1 MKANYYIHQLRDE
14 RALMLFSYLQ
24 ILPENS
30 AFSERLMACSLQ
42 AIIDLKH
49 HHKLNWKAL
58 DSIIE
63 NGTQIE
69 DPQEQM
75 FTHLVGSPLGS
86 FIVFPGPFQFY
97 QYQLTRFLNLSRLL
111 RIDNKQ
117 LNVVYFLLS
126 LSQSIAQKTNA
137 KRYSVG
143 VPEQECVFIP
153 DSTEIEAKLNCLCFS
168 RGEMEE
174 LVNKYNLSYDDIE
187 NLTFKVKRKALRI
200 EQAGKGYSDAITL
213 TPFYKYSGGYILLSP
228 SALLHSAYQKCKQV
242 LIEECGL
249 GNLTEGFSKT
259 LFDETACLL
268 RKVPEPFLGKIDLE
282 GLSFLLY
289 REDNENIFCVFPYLA
304 EKQYD
309 IKRCQLLID
318 SYVREYIQ
326 STGISMF
333 LIIYSQIEDDN
344 LALYAPQNTLA
355 FSIDDFSVIL
365 NQPDVNLNTLYYY
378 LQDKQTVNAGPF
390 TQEID
395 LFAYYIQRR
404 QTFYL
409 EEMPTLMMVEIGMA
423 RKMRERYYTESDIRY
438 VESAL
443 FNRVIP
449 VRHIQDI
456 PGDIPAYAPLY
467 APSGIMF
474 FMIELGNYRLTI
486 KYDNTK
492 CENYEIVH
500 SIALWL
506 YAIWKVKHISV
517 LCQHID
523 VIFME
528 GAKDSIR
535 QANEYVY
542 FITLDIENIFKCCG
556 QDIEE
561 QILLHFVKLLQNQGA
576 LSENISEELI
586 HEMFVESNGHFMVA
600 DANDNNPLLVHDGVT
615 ACHYL
620 SGRWADKILD
630 EIANFLDYKGEEKQL
645 SVEESKAVMIEVIG
659 YLENEAKQILS
670 TGSTAKMLENCLALH
685 HAMIYWSRLT
695 NFRYDIISQA
705 YHYIGSE
712 FKNQAK
718 YLNDYTEMNI
728 LSQGLIEYIIQSDFH
743 SDEASFCINTFDR
756 LFAIMHHIVN
766 MGMYFDLLNNGQS
779 DSEIVLLKNGRI
791 VFPKMIENI
800 NIPYFTT
807 LRKRTM
813 EYREVLVRQHQLLP
827 RYEVD
832 RTEKKFKEAFKAE
845 FGIDIEILFQIQ
857 GRSIDFANNNKE
869 PIVVISKD
877 LFEEKILAECLHA
890 EQFRMFYE
898 HFVLSKDAYAE
909 MPEYE
914 KFLQR
919 YNRSVQLSSRPW
931 VQYEDK
937 VLYSVKSIYVSCQ
950 ILLERIDAGTIKRN
964 SNLMRN
970 YIGNISEKKGHLF
983 TQNLG
988 KYFKSL
994 EEEDIKVNMEVQICP
1009 GKPLCAEENLGDI
1022 DVLLIDSKRKKI
1034 VCIEAKDYYCA
1045 RTIYDMI
1052 SQNIKIEKAL
1062 PKVIRRDEWC
1072 REHRDLFKFYSKDID
1087 ESYDVKTVFLTYEEP
1102 TYKYFKHS
1110 VEYPITMLSAFD
1122 IIKDYHIVFQ

>member
-1 MKANYYIHQLRDE
+1 MRDE
-14 RALMLFSYLQ
+14 RVLMLFSYLQ
-24 ILPENS
+24 ALPENS

-42 AIIDLKH
+42 TIIDLKH
-49 HHKLNWKAL
+49 HHKLNWNVL
-58 DSIIE
+58 DSILE
-63 NGTQIE
+63 NGTLIE

-117 LNVVYFLLS
+117 LNNVYFLLS
-126 LSQSIAQKTNA
+126 LSQSIAQKINA
-137 KRYSVG
+137 KRYSLG
-143 VPEQECVFIP
+143 MPEQESVFIP
-153 DSTEIEAKLNCLCFS
+153 GRTELEAKLNSLCFS
-168 RGEMEE
+168 RRE
-174 LVNKYNLSYDDIE
+174 LEDLAKKYDLSCEDIE
-187 NLTFKVKRKALRI
+187 ALTFKVKRKALRV
-200 EQAGKGYSDAITL
+200 EQLGKGYSDAITL
-213 TPFYKYSGGYILLSP
+213 TPFYKYGGGYILLSP

-249 GNLTEGFSKT
+249 GNLTEIFSKA
-259 LFDETACLL
+259 LFDEIACLL
-268 RKVPEPFLGKIDLE
+268 KKVPELLLGKIDLE
-282 GLSFLLY
+282 GTSFLLY

-309 IKRCQLLID
+309 IKKCQLLID

-333 LIIYSQIEDDN
+333 LFIYSQIEDDKC
-344 LALYAPQNTLA
+344 ALYAPKNTLA

-378 LQDKQTVNAGPF
+378 LQDKQTVNASPF
-390 TQEID
+390 SQEID

-404 QTFYL
+404 QTFYQ
-409 EEMPTLMMVEIGMA
+409 EEMPTHMMVEIGIA
-423 RKMRERYYTESDIRY
+423 RNMRERYYIESDVRY
-438 VESAL
+438 VESEL
-443 FNRVIP
+443 FNHVIP

-456 PGDIPAYAPLY
+456 PSDIPAYAPLY

-506 YAIWKVKHISV
+506 YSIWKVKHIPV

-535 QANEYVY
+535 QANRYVY
-542 FITLDIENIFKCCG
+542 FIILDIENIFKSCG
-556 QDIEE
+556 QDVEE
-561 QILLHFVKLLQNQGA
+561 QVLLHFVKLLQNKGA
-576 LSENISEELI
+576 LSINISEELI
-586 HEMFVESNGHFMVA
+586 HEIFVESNGHFWVA
-600 DANDNNPLLVHDGVT
+600 DANVNNPLLVHDGVT

-620 SGRWADKILD
+620 SGRWTDKILD

-645 SVEESKAVMIEVIG
+645 SVEESKEVMIKVMG

-695 NFRYDIISQA
+695 NFRYENISQA
-705 YHYIGSE
+705 YQYIGSE

-743 SDEASFCINTFDR
+743 SIEASFSINTFDR

-766 MGMYFDLLNNGQS
+766 MGMYFDLLNNGQA
-779 DSEIVLLKNGRI
+779 DSEMVLLKNGRI

-845 FGIDIEILFQIQ
+845 FGIDIEILFNIQ
-857 GRSIDFANNNKE
+857 GRSIDYANNNKE
-869 PIVVISKD
+869 SIVVVSKN
-877 LFEEKILAECLHA
+877 LFEENILAECLDA
-890 EQFRMFYE
+890 EKFRMFYE

-909 MPEYE
+909 MPVSE
-914 KFLQR
+914 KLLQR

-931 VQYEDK
+931 VLYEDK
-937 VLYSVKSIYVSCQ
+937 ILYSVKSIYVSCQ
-950 ILLERIDAGTIKRN
+950 ILLERVDAGTIKHN

-970 YIGNISEKKGHLF
+970 YIGKISEKKGHLF
-983 TQNLG
+983 TQNLRDF
-988 KYFKSL
+988 FKSL
-994 EEEDIKVNMEVQICP
+994 EEEDIKVNIEVQICP

-1022 DVLLIDSKRKKI
+1022 DVLLIDSRRKKI

-1045 RTIYDMI
+1045 RTIYDML

-1072 REHRDLFKFYSKDID
+1072 RAHRDLFKFYYKDID
-1087 ESYDVKTVFLTYEEP
+1087 ESYEVKTIFLTYEEP

-1110 VEYPITMLSAFD
+1110 IESSITMLSAFD
-1122 IIKDYHIVFQ
+1122 IIKDYQIVFQ

>member
-153 DSTEIEAKLNCLCFS
+153 DRTEIEAKLNCLCFS
-168 RGEMEE
+168 RGELED
-174 LVNKYNLSYDDIE
+174 LAKKYDLSCEDIE
-187 NLTFKVKRKALRI
+187 ALTFKVKRKALRV
-200 EQAGKGYSDAITL
+200 EQSEKGYSDAITL
-213 TPFYKYSGGYILLSP
+213 TPFYKYGGGYFLLSP

-249 GNLTEGFSKT
+249 GNLTERFSKA
-259 LFDETACLL
+259 LFAEIACLL
-268 RKVPEPFLGKIDLE
+268 KKVPERLLGKIDFE
-282 GLSFLLY
+282 GSRFLLY
-289 REDNENIFCVFPYLA
+289 REDIENIFCVFPYLA

-309 IKRCQLLID
+309 IKKCQLLID
-318 SYVREYIQ
+318 SYVREHIQ

-333 LIIYSQIEDDN
+333 LIIYSQIEDDKC
-344 LALYAPQNTLA
+344 ALYAPKNTLA

-378 LQDKQTVNAGPF
+378 LQDKQTVNASPF
-390 TQEID
+390 SQEID

-404 QTFYL
+404 QTFYQ
-409 EEMPTLMMVEIGMA
+409 EEMPTHMMLEIGIA
-423 RKMRERYYTESDIRY
+423 RNMRERYYIESDVRY
-438 VESAL
+438 VESEL

-456 PGDIPAYAPLY
+456 PSDIPAYAPLY

-506 YAIWKVKHISV
+506 YSIWKVKHIPV

-535 QANEYVY
+535 QANRYVY
-542 FITLDIENIFKCCG
+542 FITLDIENIFKSCG

-561 QILLHFVKLLQNQGA
+561 QVLLHFVKLLQNKGA
-576 LSENISEELI
+576 LSVNISEELI
-586 HEMFVESNGHFMVA
+586 HEIFVESNGHFLVA
-600 DANDNNPLLVHDGVT
+600 DANVNNPLLVHDGVT

-620 SGRWADKILD
+620 SGRWTDKILD

-645 SVEESKAVMIEVIG
+645 SVEESKEVMIKVMG

-695 NFRYDIISQA
+695 NFRYEIISQA

-743 SDEASFCINTFDR
+743 SDEVSFCINKFDR

-766 MGMYFDLLNNGQS
+766 MGMYFDLLNNGQT

-791 VFPKMIENI
+791 VFPKMIEDI

-845 FGIDIEILFQIQ
+845 FGIDIEILFNIQ
-857 GRSIDFANNNKE
+857 GRSIDYANNNKVS
-869 PIVVISKD
+869 IVVVSKK
-877 LFEEKILAECLHA
+877 LFEENILAECLDA
-890 EQFRMFYE
+890 ELFRMFYE

-909 MPEYE
+909 MPVSE
-914 KFLQR
+914 KLLQR

-931 VQYEDK
+931 VLYEDK
-937 VLYSVKSIYVSCQ
+937 ILYSVKSIYVSCQ
-950 ILLERIDAGTIKRN
+950 ILLERVDAGTIKHN

-970 YIGNISEKKGHLF
+970 YIGKISEKKGHLF

-994 EEEDIKVNMEVQICP
+994 EEEDIIVNMEVQICP

>member
-1 MKANYYIHQLRDE
+1 MRDE
-14 RALMLFSYLQ
+14 RVLMLFSYLQ
-24 ILPENS
+24 ALPENS

-42 AIIDLKH
+42 TIIDLKH
-49 HHKLNWKAL
+49 HHKLNWNVL
-58 DSIIE
+58 DSILE
-63 NGTQIE
+63 NGTLIE

-117 LNVVYFLLS
+117 LNNVYFLLS
-126 LSQSIAQKTNA
+126 LSQSIAQKINA
-137 KRYSVG
+137 KRYSLG
-143 VPEQECVFIP
+143 MPEQESVFIP
-153 DSTEIEAKLNCLCFS
+153 GRTELEAKLNSLCFS
-168 RGEMEE
+168 RRE
-174 LVNKYNLSYDDIE
+174 LEDLAKKYDLSCEDIE
-187 NLTFKVKRKALRI
+187 ALTFKVKRKALRV
-200 EQAGKGYSDAITL
+200 EQLGKGYSDAITL
-213 TPFYKYSGGYILLSP
+213 TPFYKYGGGYILLSP

-249 GNLTEGFSKT
+249 GNLTEIFSKA
-259 LFDETACLL
+259 LFDEIACLL
-268 RKVPEPFLGKIDLE
+268 KKVPELLLGKIDLE
-282 GLSFLLY
+282 GTSFLLY

-309 IKRCQLLID
+309 IKKCQLLID

-333 LIIYSQIEDDN
+333 LFIYSQIEDDKC
-344 LALYAPQNTLA
+344 ALYAPKNTLA

-378 LQDKQTVNAGPF
+378 LQDKQTVNASPF
-390 TQEID
+390 SQEID

-404 QTFYL
+404 QTFYQ
-409 EEMPTLMMVEIGMA
+409 EEMPTHMMVEIGMA
-423 RKMRERYYTESDIRY
+423 RNMRKRYYIESDVRY
-438 VESAL
+438 VESEL

-456 PGDIPAYAPLY
+456 PSDIPAYAPLY

-492 CENYEIVH
+492 CENYEIVY

-506 YAIWKVKHISV
+506 YSIWKVKHIPV

-535 QANEYVY
+535 QANRYVY
-542 FITLDIENIFKCCG
+542 FITIDIENIFKSCG

-561 QILLHFVKLLQNQGA
+561 QVLLHFVKLLQNKGA
-576 LSENISEELI
+576 LSVNISEELI
-586 HEMFVESNGHFMVA
+586 HEMFVESNGHFLVV
-600 DANDNNPLLVHDGVT
+600 DANVNNPLLVHDGVT

-620 SGRWADKILD
+620 SGRWTDKILD

-645 SVEESKAVMIEVIG
+645 SVEESKEVMIKVMG

-670 TGSTAKMLENCLALH
+670 TGSTTKMLENCLALH

-766 MGMYFDLLNNGQS
+766 MGMYFDLLNNGQA
-779 DSEIVLLKNGRI
+779 DSEMVLLKNGRI
-791 VFPKMIENI
+791 VFPKMIEDI

-857 GRSIDFANNNKE
+857 GRSIDYANNNKE
-869 PIVVISKD
+869 SIVVVSKD
-877 LFEEKILAECLHA
+877 LFEEKILAECLDA
-890 EQFRMFYE
+890 ELFRMFYE

-909 MPEYE
+909 MPVSE
-914 KFLQR
+914 KLLQR

-931 VQYEDK
+931 VLYEDK
-937 VLYSVKSIYVSCQ
+937 ILYSVKSIYVSCQ
-950 ILLERIDAGTIKRN
+950 ILLERVDAGTIKHN

-970 YIGNISEKKGHLF
+970 YIGKISEKKGHLF
-983 TQNLG
+983 TQNLRDF
-988 KYFKSL
+988 FKSL
-994 EEEDIKVNMEVQICP
+994 EEENLKVNIEVQICP

-1022 DVLLIDSKRKKI
+1022 DVLLIDSRRKKI

-1045 RTIYDMI
+1045 RTIYDML

-1072 REHRDLFKFYSKDID
+1072 RAHRDLFKFYYKDID
-1087 ESYDVKTVFLTYEEP
+1087 ESYEVKTIFLTYEEP

-1110 VEYPITMLSAFD
+1110 IESSITMLSAFD
-1122 IIKDYHIVFQ
+1122 IIKDYQIVFQ